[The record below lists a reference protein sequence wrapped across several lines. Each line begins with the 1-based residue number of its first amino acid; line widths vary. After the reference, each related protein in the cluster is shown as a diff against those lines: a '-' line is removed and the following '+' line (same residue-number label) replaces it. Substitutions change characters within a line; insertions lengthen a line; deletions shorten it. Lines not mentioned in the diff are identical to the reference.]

1 MTTIPALDHIEV
13 PRPLAQDQ
21 INLYLED
28 GYLVIPE
35 VLTPGE
41 IGELKREIVE
51 IAKGKYPS
59 DNFQPLATDISDDDA
74 VSNILAIHHPHLISP
89 VIVKYAQHPEI
100 CGMLGQIVAAHLP
113 FWDGSVKCMQTMLF
127 VKPPSFQGQAWHQ
140 DELYIQ
146 TRDRSL
152 TGVWIAIDDATLENG
167 CVQVI
172 PGSHRSGYLWPQRDH
187 DEPEKYDVG
196 PKSYG
201 FDESL
206 ALPVE
211 VDSGS
216 VIFFNGYLLHAS
228 QRNRSAGYRR
238 AMVNHYMNAW
248 SILPWS
254 NPDLPVPSTG
264 DRRAIIPVAG
274 IDPYAWKG
282 IAEHHR
288 KPYLRRCAANTN
300 AIATQVSIDE
310 TKKHEHNRLVDGIE
324 PL

>member
-1 MTTIPALDHIEV
+1 MMSIEV
-13 PRPLAQDQ
+13 PRPLDQDR
-21 INLYLED
+21 INRYLDD
-28 GYLVIPE
+28 GFLVVPE

-41 IGELKREIVE
+41 ISELKREIVA

-59 DNFQPLATDISDDDA
+59 DNLQPLAPDISDDDA

-89 VIVKYAQHPEI
+89 VIVNYARHPEI
-100 CGMLGQIVAAHLP
+100 CGMLAQIVAAHLP

-127 VKPPSFQGQAWHQ
+127 VKPPDFQGQAWHQ

-152 TGVWIAIDDATLENG
+152 TGVWIAIDDATLDNG

-172 PGSHRSGYLWPQRDH
+172 PGSHRNGYLWPQREH
-187 DEPEKYDVG
+187 DEPEHYDVG

-206 ALPVE
+206 AAPVE
-211 VDSGS
+211 VISGS
-216 VIFFNGYLLHAS
+216 VIFFNGYLLHSS

-274 IDPYAWKG
+274 TDPYAWKG

-288 KPYLRRCAANTN
+288 KPYLRRCAANTQV
-300 AIATQVSIDE
+300 IAAQVSIDE
-310 TKKHEHNRLVDGIE
+310 TKKRGHDTLEDNN
-324 PL
+324 

>member
-1 MTTIPALDHIEV
+1 MTTVSDTNCIKV
-13 PRPLAQDQ
+13 PRPLDQDR
-21 INLYLED
+21 IDRYLED
-28 GYLVIPE
+28 GFLVVAE

-41 IGELKREIVE
+41 ISELKHEIVA

-59 DNFQPLATDISDDDA
+59 DNLQPLAPDISDDDA

-89 VIVKYAQHPEI
+89 VIVNYARHRDI
-100 CGMLGQIVAAHLP
+100 CGMLAQIVAAHLP

-127 VKPPSFQGQAWHQ
+127 VKPPDFQGQAWHQ

-152 TGVWIAIDDATLENG
+152 TGVWIAIDDATLDNG

-172 PGSHRSGYLWPQRDH
+172 PGSHRDGYLWPQRDH
-187 DEPEKYDVG
+187 DEPEHYDVG

-206 ALPVE
+206 ATPVE
-211 VDSGS
+211 VASGS
-216 VIFFNGYLLHAS
+216 VIFFNGYLLHS
-228 QRNRSAGYRR
+228 SRKNRSTGYRR

-274 IDPYAWKG
+274 TDPYAWKG

-288 KPYLRRCAANTN
+288 KPYLRRCAAN
-300 AIATQVSIDE
+300 AESIAAQVSIDE
-310 TKKHEHNRLVDGIE
+310 TKKRGTSRLGDDT
-324 PL
+324 

>member
-1 MTTIPALDHIEV
+1 MTTTPDADCVEV
-13 PRPLAQDQ
+13 PRPLVQDQ
-21 INLYLED
+21 INRYLED
-28 GYLVIPE
+28 GYLAVPE

-41 IGELKREIVE
+41 ISELKREIVE

-59 DNFQPLATDISDDDA
+59 DNLQSLASDISDDDA

-89 VIVKYAQHPEI
+89 VIVNYARHPEI
-100 CGMLGQIVAAHLP
+100 GGMLAQIVAAHLP

-127 VKPPSFQGQAWHQ
+127 VKPPDFQGQAWHQ

>member
-1 MTTIPALDHIEV
+1 MTTMPETDFIEV
-13 PRPLAQDQ
+13 PRPLDQDQ
-21 INLYLED
+21 IDRYLED
-28 GYLVIPE
+28 GYLVVPK

-41 IGELKREIVE
+41 ISELKREIVA

-59 DNFQPLATDISDDDA
+59 DNLQTLAPDISDDDA
-74 VSNILAIHHPHLISP
+74 MKNILAIHHPHLISP
-89 VIVKYAQHPEI
+89 VIVNYARHPDI
-100 CGMLGQIVAAHLP
+100 CGMLAQIVAAHLP

-127 VKPPSFQGQAWHQ
+127 VKPRDFQGQAWHQ

-152 TGVWIAIDDATLENG
+152 TGVWIAIDDATLDNG

-172 PGSHRSGYLWPQRDH
+172 PGSHRNGYLWPQRDH
-187 DEPEKYDVG
+187 DEPEHYDVG

-206 ALPVE
+206 AAPVE
-211 VDSGS
+211 VTSGS
-216 VIFFNGYLLHAS
+216 VIFFNGYLLHSS
-228 QRNRSAGYRR
+228 QRNRSTGYRR

-288 KPYLRRCAANTN
+288 KPYLRRCAANIN
-300 AIATQVSIDE
+300 SIAPQVSIDE
-310 TKKHEHNRLVDGIE
+310 TKKREANRLVEGI
-324 PL
+324 